1 MADIQRDPRAAMKK
15 YGGDEEVVQFILA
28 FMRLLGQQME
38 SGEEKQ
44 GVEMKD
50 GEKAPRGSEKERR
63 VEGGVKQRQVDP
75 QQIQRWMSDPTIRV
89 SPFHPFYL
97 SPPRCSPTDVVL
109 LSPSV

>member
-1 MADIQRDPRAAMKK
+1 MDRVSAAMADIQRDPRAAMKK

-50 GEKAPRGSEKERR
+50 GEKAPRGSEKER
-63 VEGGVKQRQVDP
+63 ESGGGSEAEAGRPAANPAVDVGSHHSC
-75 QQIQRWMSDPTIRV
+75 Q
-89 SPFHPFYL
+89 PF
-97 SPPRCSPTDVVL
+97 SSL
-109 LSPSV
+109 LSVPTPLFAY